1 VKHYWIPI
9 EDQQTWVIK
18 SVKIDNNMLL
28 KLRLI
33 KLNKAIARVEEVMA
47 MDFAMLSPE
56 IKLQLVSEILLMARD
71 FDVEGEIEFETLLDR
86 LQDLKGKIKL

>member
-1 VKHYWIPI
+1 
-9 EDQQTWVIK
+9 
-18 SVKIDNNMLL
+18 MLL